1 MVFVPL
7 PVELDENEDEAV
19 LEATRQLS
27 QYCAKA
33 RQRSSTTT
41 PHEADLRALLQQRVS
56 TLAEELLR
64 QELELQELRRTSS
77 AMPPEVDENALLAQ
91 RGAEICE
98 EAAKLSAER
107 GSLEEVQK
115 QKEEEVQRLQAERD
129 ALSAQVDSA
138 AQAEATARGVQE
150 SALKALDL
158 ERRQSQDEGKTE
170 HDPSNSMHTYSIL
183 GFVEFIH
190 CHLHF
195 CKKEP
200 PHLQDLAKALGTAL
214 QQRHAAAEEAER
226 QLVTYEREVTHLEAS
241 SAAATAEAQESQG
254 VREAEASR
262 RRQLQQLYEEQKQQ
276 QKQLAEARAEAR
288 RLEAAA
294 QRLARELAES
304 EQKAEEGDRKAM
316 AVAKEL
322 METLDCAGPHRTS
335 FDKCLQISKNH
346 VTSSINAIV
355 ARLRIGRSVGGLRS
369 ELSDAART
377 GLEAAQKAT
386 GALQQRLA
394 ARGVGE
400 RSPLEEERALKE
412 ALRSAWENEAS
423 ERRQTEEKL
432 QKAEA
437 FWRRLLEQ
445 WQSLALLARRCRKL
459 GTLVFRTRGQEDGR
473 GRLVP
478 LPIPDDSMWEED
490 APGAMKA
497 LIDFFEALFRRDE
510 AIVNGHRVPS
520 LQLGL
525 ERILDQALANVA
537 YDHEEALDAFL
548 LGIEK
553 DPVRFEKMIG
563 CYRAMA
569 EVQFERQQRKELS
582 LGEKRGVARCEQGET
597 VHTCASQE
605 MTSLQQP
612 TIISSGEVY
621 ILNGSTGGELNP
633 VPFFLNKNLR
643 VLSANLDRAFVAV
656 EPTLWT
662 SPVEGALPPCSVYC
676 FKADQ
681 SEPEYC
687 PEFEVI
693 KAPIRQIAFGSSH
706 TLVLTDDG
714 TLYSRGVAMYGST
727 GHGGA
732 RDVGIPSSP
741 GGPGGPGGPIGVG
754 GVNGAGGRPPQQPRP
769 PRPQV
774 KPSAWLKITRKS
786 YFQVLA
792 PSPPDFRAL
801 IKEALLKHDA
811 GIQDAGSSGDD
822 GDEGPENFE
831 DVVHRFI
838 YVKRTADGDCPLSS
852 SEEATDAA
860 NARHCP
866 QICPTCVPALSKGSA
881 VRYASCTPKWA
892 GVPQAYRLLA
902 GAQKLERFKQQAAT
916 LVASYISLAEE
927 TLSDGEL
934 LERIK
939 QSAAGYASP
948 DPSAKTH
955 VLIYYSQHDGGEA
968 TAQPHLRVPPLRLR
982 GQHAQRFAQMGLL
995 RRGAVEGPDLVPGDV
1010 FIMTGKE
1017 GNKMPLMNAFAL
1029 PPETEKGKPIPIA
1042 KKTVRQLS
1050 LMLSEKTIAQKM
1062 EKVRGYS
1069 SINQMQPLYVV
1080 SKLSLNLNLH
1090 LGHGYN
1096 I

>member
-77 AMPPEVDENALLAQ
+77 AMPPEVDELREENALLAQ

-158 ERRQSQDEGKTE
+158 ERRQSQD
-170 HDPSNSMHTYSIL
+170 
-183 GFVEFIH
+183 
-190 CHLHF
+190 
-195 CKKEP
+195 
-200 PHLQDLAKALGTAL
+200 LAKALGTAL

-262 RRQLQQLYEEQKQQ
+262 RRQLVQQLESQLEQQAQLQQGQQQQEQQLYEEQKQQ

-322 METLDCAGPHRTS
+322 ME
-335 FDKCLQISKNH
+335 
-346 VTSSINAIV
+346 
-355 ARLRIGRSVGGLRS
+355 IGRSVGGLRS

-445 WQSLALLARRCRKL
+445 WQSLALLARRCRN
-459 GTLVFRTRGQEDGR
+459 E
-473 GRLVP
+473 VP

-520 LQLGL
+520 L
-525 ERILDQALANVA
+525 
-537 YDHEEALDAFL
+537 
-548 LGIEK
+548 
-553 DPVRFEKMIG
+553 
-563 CYRAMA
+563 
-569 EVQFERQQRKELS
+569 S
-582 LGEKRGVARCEQGET
+582 
-597 VHTCASQE
+597 
-605 MTSLQQP
+605 
-612 TIISSGEVY
+612 
-621 ILNGSTGGELNP
+621 
-633 VPFFLNKNLR
+633 
-643 VLSANLDRAFVAV
+643 
-656 EPTLWT
+656 
-662 SPVEGALPPCSVYC
+662 
-676 FKADQ
+676 
-681 SEPEYC
+681 
-687 PEFEVI
+687 
-693 KAPIRQIAFGSSH
+693 
-706 TLVLTDDG
+706 
-714 TLYSRGVAMYGST
+714 
-727 GHGGA
+727 
-732 RDVGIPSSP
+732 
-741 GGPGGPGGPIGVG
+741 
-754 GVNGAGGRPPQQPRP
+754 
-769 PRPQV
+769 
-774 KPSAWLKITRKS
+774 
-786 YFQVLA
+786 
-792 PSPPDFRAL
+792 
-801 IKEALLKHDA
+801 
-811 GIQDAGSSGDD
+811 
-822 GDEGPENFE
+822 
-831 DVVHRFI
+831 
-838 YVKRTADGDCPLSS
+838 
-852 SEEATDAA
+852 
-860 NARHCP
+860 
-866 QICPTCVPALSKGSA
+866 
-881 VRYASCTPKWA
+881 
-892 GVPQAYRLLA
+892 
-902 GAQKLERFKQQAAT
+902 
-916 LVASYISLAEE
+916 
-927 TLSDGEL
+927 
-934 LERIK
+934 
-939 QSAAGYASP
+939 ASP
-948 DPSAKTH
+948 A
-955 VLIYYSQHDGGEA
+955 
-968 TAQPHLRVPPLRLR
+968 RVTRAWR
-982 GQHAQRFAQMGLL
+982 
-995 RRGAVEGPDLVPGDV
+995 
-1010 FIMTGKE
+1010 
-1017 GNKMPLMNAFAL
+1017 
-1029 PPETEKGKPIPIA
+1029 
-1042 KKTVRQLS
+1042 
-1050 LMLSEKTIAQKM
+1050 
-1062 EKVRGYS
+1062 
-1069 SINQMQPLYVV
+1069 
-1080 SKLSLNLNLH
+1080 
-1090 LGHGYN
+1090 
-1096 I
+1096 